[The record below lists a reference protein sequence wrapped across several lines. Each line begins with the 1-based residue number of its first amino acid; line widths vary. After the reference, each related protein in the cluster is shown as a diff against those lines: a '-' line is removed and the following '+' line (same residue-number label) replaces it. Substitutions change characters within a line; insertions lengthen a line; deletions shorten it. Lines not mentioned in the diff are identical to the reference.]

1 MTPEKKRRVTRAL
14 GFVSGVI
21 ASMDA
26 IRDQKV
32 LWPPSELWEALR
44 NVQRVELAAGVVLI
58 LASVLLNVRSKTYV

>member
-1 MTPEKKRRVTRAL
+1 MTPEKKKRVTRAL

-58 LASVLLNVRSKTYV
+58 LVSLLMTARRKSTS